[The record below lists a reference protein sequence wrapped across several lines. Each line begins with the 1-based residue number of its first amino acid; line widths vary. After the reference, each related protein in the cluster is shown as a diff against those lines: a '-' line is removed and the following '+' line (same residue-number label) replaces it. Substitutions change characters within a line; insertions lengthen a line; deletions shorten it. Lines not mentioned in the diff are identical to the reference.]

1 MNNEAICAI
10 ATPLGSSALGIIRVS
25 GPDLSLL
32 IEKVFSR
39 TFEDRKATLVNIC
52 DEKNILDQSIVIYY
66 KSPRSYTGEDMLEI
80 ICHGNHVVMNT
91 ILNFLV
97 KSGARSASPGEF
109 SERAFFNNKISLT
122 QAEAV
127 SDLISASNKKAVIAA
142 QNSLCGKFAAEI
154 NYISQDI
161 LSLRAEVESII
172 NFPEDD
178 DVPDISVS
186 RIKKKIDKTLLLL
199 SDVIKNSEEGASLNQ
214 RKTYAF
220 VGKPNSG
227 KSSLINCLLRKD
239 ASLVSNH
246 AGTTRDAIV
255 YELNINNKIVN
266 IVDTA
271 GIHDTSD
278 DIEKEGILRAIK
290 YITNSDK
297 VFYIVDDSK
306 GITNTDINFI
316 ETNKIENCVVLFNKI
331 DLTGKSPIIDNSD
344 NKNVNVYVSAKQNLG
359 INLIRETIE
368 KDFSNDKISENT
380 YLARRRHLE
389 LLDKAQI
396 HLKES
401 KQNIMHA
408 SFDFSAEELRLA
420 HVALSSILGQNSS
433 EDLLNEIFNSFCIG
447 K

>member
-91 ILNFLV
+91 ILDILV
-97 KSGARSASPGEF
+97 KRGARSASPGEF
-109 SERAFFNNKISLT
+109 SERAFFNNKINLA

-127 SDLISASNKKAVIAA
+127 SDLISASNKKAVKAA
-142 QNSLCGKFAAEI
+142 QNSLSGKFASEI
-154 NYISQDI
+154 NLISQDI
-161 LSLRAEVESII
+161 LSLRAEVESVI

-186 RIKKKIDKTLLLL
+186 RIKKKVDETLLLL

-214 RKTYAF
+214 RKTYVF
-220 VGKPNSG
+220 VGQPNSG

-239 ASLVSNH
+239 ASIVSNH

-255 YELNINNKIVN
+255 YELNINNNIVN

-271 GIHDTSD
+271 GIHETSD

-290 YITNSDK
+290 SITNSDK
-297 VFYIVDDSK
+297 VFYIVDHSK
-306 GITNTDINFI
+306 GITNADINFI
-316 ETNKIENCVVLFNKI
+316 EKNKIENYVVLFNKI

-344 NKNVNVYVSAKQNLG
+344 KKNVYVSAKKNLG

-368 KDFSNDKISENT
+368 KDFSSDRISENT

-401 KQNIMHA
+401 KKNITHA
-408 SFDFSAEELRLA
+408 SFDLSAEELRLA
-420 HVALSSILGQNSS
+420 HMALSSILGQNSD

>member
-25 GPDLSLL
+25 GQDLSHL

-39 TFEDRKATLVNIC
+39 TFEDRKATLVNIR
-52 DEKNILDQSIVIYY
+52 DEKNIVDQSIVIYY

-91 ILNFLV
+91 ILDILV
-97 KSGARSASPGEF
+97 KRGARSASPGEF
-109 SERAFFNNKISLT
+109 SERAFFNNKINLA

-127 SDLISASNKKAVIAA
+127 SDLISASNKKAVKAA
-142 QNSLCGKFAAEI
+142 QNSLSGKFASEI
-154 NYISQDI
+154 NLISQDI
-161 LSLRAEVESII
+161 LSLRAEVESVI

-186 RIKKKIDKTLLLL
+186 RIKKKVDETLLLL

-214 RKTYAF
+214 RKTYVF
-220 VGKPNSG
+220 VGQPNSG

-239 ASLVSNH
+239 ASIVSNH

-255 YELNINNKIVN
+255 YELNINNNIVN

-271 GIHDTSD
+271 GIHETSD

-290 YITNSDK
+290 SITNSDK
-297 VFYIVDDSK
+297 VFYIVDHSK
-306 GITNTDINFI
+306 GITNADINFI
-316 ETNKIENCVVLFNKI
+316 EKNKIENYVVLFNKI

-344 NKNVNVYVSAKQNLG
+344 KKNVYVSAKKNLG

-368 KDFSNDKISENT
+368 KDFSSDRISENT

-401 KQNIMHA
+401 KKNITHA

-420 HVALSSILGQNSS
+420 HMALSSILGQNSD